1 MSDVFEE
8 RETSDDLVREVGE
21 RGGHDLPVVDGQGNG
36 GSSRFDVR
44 NLLSDG
50 VKVHHLQDLQAA
62 ARLLD
67 ELRQQGDDAVEHE
80 LDLAEL
86 KLELSASKTLQEMV
100 HKLGANEEALKLMA
114 SVIED
119 RALEELLTIRSG
131 EEKIPLSDW
140 PNSLHENFFA
150 EVVKLAARKSPV
162 TLSFLLRLVI
172 KDKAANVEP
181 KHVIS
186 VATVF
191 STLAQLVDSSNNVL
205 AKIIA
210 LDLKMENTTD
220 EGVDAM
226 AKLGLSVQARNLRVL
241 RDDLAQISSTLHLE
255 DTRAMP
261 EQSCIDN
268 CDVKANHTTVEYR
281 ETEKVDTSHLC
292 QEPMGRE
299 EVLAL
304 FTTAMVRMNDENH
317 KEELDHLTKVILNTT
332 GRVLAEALESRIGHW
347 QNVLPPHH
355 HHPLSH
361 VKIEEAAIRL
371 MAPHYRQVGFSPHFA

>member
-21 RGGHDLPVVDGQGNG
+21 GGGHDHVVDGQGNG

-131 EEKIPLSDW
+131 AS
-140 PNSLHENFFA
+140 SL
-150 EVVKLAARKSPV
+150 
-162 TLSFLLRLVI
+162 
-172 KDKAANVEP
+172 
-181 KHVIS
+181 
-186 VATVF
+186 
-191 STLAQLVDSSNNVL
+191 
-205 AKIIA
+205 
-210 LDLKMENTTD
+210 
-220 EGVDAM
+220 
-226 AKLGLSVQARNLRVL
+226 
-241 RDDLAQISSTLHLE
+241 
-255 DTRAMP
+255 
-261 EQSCIDN
+261 
-268 CDVKANHTTVEYR
+268 
-281 ETEKVDTSHLC
+281 
-292 QEPMGRE
+292 
-299 EVLAL
+299 
-304 FTTAMVRMNDENH
+304 
-317 KEELDHLTKVILNTT
+317 
-332 GRVLAEALESRIGHW
+332 
-347 QNVLPPHH
+347 
-355 HHPLSH
+355 
-361 VKIEEAAIRL
+361 
-371 MAPHYRQVGFSPHFA
+371 